1 MKVEV
6 SFVTLSR
13 WSRSPESA
21 KGKGLAIESVQR
33 FFASLRMTPLG
44 KEGQT

>member
-6 SFVTLSR
+6 SFVTLS
-13 WSRSPESA
+13 
-21 KGKGLAIESVQR
+21 GVKGLAIESVQR